1 MEPIVEVAEEGPIRR
16 QSIFREILDDEDEV
30 QVSPSV
36 SQPMRPVQKARYR
49 SQAGIIEQDEG
60 DESEAADGA
69 ENTDRTSTTVIVDPV
84 PAVIRSTH
92 LSKAYRV
99 GVLTL
104 LLALLLPLI
113 QDLPIIKNTGPISFG
128 ARGGVIRSSGIDEP
142 DLIEALLEKRQT
154 DPTAVCTRFSHQSA
168 IVNGTLY
175 VYGGRN
181 TTDTGQTGQWGE
193 LDNAFFSMDLT
204 KNWQITTPAITS
216 LPSAS
221 SVPTVANAYLW
232 NSFGS
237 LFLYGG
243 EHSNYTMD
251 RPGPCALWEYNVP
264 SASWIEHNNPTTSAG
279 DNAEPDGQQVQ
290 CAAEGAGVT
299 ATQLGRG
306 WFFGGHLDQWTSD
319 GWTYLNGRVYLKS
332 LLEYTFPG
340 FTNTGVQSLSGGSTA
355 GKDGVYRNITQG
367 GIQNE
372 AGFTE
377 RADGILV
384 FVPGFGAE
392 GILLGLAGGTA
403 DTYTQMNVIDV
414 YDIATSTWYKQATS
428 GTSPTF
434 RVNPCAVVAAAP
446 DGSSYNMYMY
456 GGQNLQPAG
465 AQTQYNDTW
474 ILTMPSFTWVQ
485 VNVDGQSVPPARAG
499 HTCNVW
505 DAQMIVVGG
514 YVGQE
519 LTCDSPGFYV
529 FDMSNL
535 KWVNQFTA
543 LSPGSAANPN
553 PQVNPSSSSGQ
564 NNPLNQQPAQI
575 GTTNTSGLMGSY
587 GYQVP
592 APVVS
597 VVGGSSGGGATITA
611 PAQSATSGPLATG
624 KPITYT
630 TTNSAG
636 ATVTETSLPG
646 GPHSSGSDSGGSS
659 GPNVGAIV
667 AGVVAGVL
675 FVVACYLAFVAWLYR
690 RQLQLYKNHVAAA
703 QRAAIRDPNAEK
715 GFVLPP
721 PGRPNKQR
729 DGSPR
734 SSDFAASSQT
744 ATAGTGGSGS
754 ARGPGTLRSASQ
766 SQSQSQRYAAVR
778 RDSESD
784 SEDLLA
790 GREPTFWGTALNP
803 RRSLRVI
810 NRD

>member
-16 QSIFREILDDEDEV
+16 QSIFREILDDEDEA
-30 QVSPSV
+30 QLSPLV
-36 SQPMRPVQKARYR
+36 SQPPRPVQKARFR
-49 SQAGIIEQDEG
+49 SQPEILEQEEG
-60 DESEAADGA
+60 DELEG
-69 ENTDRTSTTVIVDPV
+69 TDEVEDTIRTPTTVIVDPV
-84 PAVIRSTH
+84 PAVIRSTN
-92 LSKAYRV
+92 LSRAYRV

-104 LLALLLPLI
+104 FLALLLPLI
-113 QDLPIIKNTGPISFG
+113 QDLPVIKNTGPISFG
-128 ARGGVIRSSGIDEP
+128 ARGGVIKESRRSEP
-142 DLIEALLEKRQT
+142 VLIEAPLEKRQS
-154 DPTAVCTRFSHQSA
+154 DPTDVCTRFSHQSA
-168 IVNGTLY
+168 VVNGTLY

-181 TTDTGQTGQWGE
+181 TTDQGQVGQW
-193 LDNAFFSMDLT
+193 DNTFFSMDLT
-204 KNWQITTPAITS
+204 KNWQISTPAMTG
-216 LPSAS
+216 LPTGSG
-221 SVPTVANAYLW
+221 VPTVANAYLW

-251 RPGPCALWEYNVP
+251 RPGPCALWEYNVA
-264 SASWIEHNNPTTSAG
+264 SSSWIEHSNPTTSAG
-279 DNAEPDGQQVQ
+279 DNAEPDGQPVQ

-306 WFFGGHLDQWTSD
+306 WFFGGHLDQWTTS

-340 FTNTGVQSLSGGSTA
+340 FTNPGVQSLSGGSTA

-367 GIQNE
+367 GIQSE

-403 DTYTQMNVIDV
+403 NTYTQMNVIDV

-428 GTSPTF
+428 GPSPSF

-465 AQTQYNDTW
+465 AQIQYNDTW
-474 ILTMPSFTWVQ
+474 ILTIPSFTWVE
-485 VNVDGQSVPPARAG
+485 VNIDGQSVPPARAG

-505 DAQMIVVGG
+505 DAQMVVVGG
-514 YVGQE
+514 YVGQD
-519 LTCDSPGFYV
+519 LTCDSPGIYV

-553 PQVNPSSSSGQ
+553 PQVNPSGSTGQ

-575 GTTNTSGLMGSY
+575 GTTNTSGLAGSY

-592 APVVS
+592 DAVIS
-597 VVGGSSGGGATITA
+597 VVGGSRNGGATITA

-636 ATVTETSLPG
+636 AVVTETSLPG
-646 GPHSSGSDSGGSS
+646 RPNSGSSGNSDDGSS

-675 FVVACYLAFVAWLYR
+675 FIVVCYLAFVAWLYR

-703 QRAAIRDPNAEK
+703 QRHANRDPNAEK

-721 PGRPNKQR
+721 PGRP
-729 DGSPR
+729 
-734 SSDFAASSQT
+734 
-744 ATAGTGGSGS
+744 
-754 ARGPGTLRSASQ
+754 
-766 SQSQSQRYAAVR
+766 
-778 RDSESD
+778 
-784 SEDLLA
+784 
-790 GREPTFWGTALNP
+790 
-803 RRSLRVI
+803 
-810 NRD
+810 